1 MYFSLCCKNALSLY
15 DHVRSACVCIQARTH
30 NLSADVAVSVGPVRG
45 AAVARLVDLAL
56 LLQAA
61 GLAPL
66 TRTALKNK
74 KEVRLLSRTSGNQ
87 KIFSALLEYLKNKS

>member
-15 DHVRSACVCIQARTH
+15 DIVRSACVCVCIQVRTH
-30 NLSADVAVSVGPVRG
+30 THTLSADVTVSVGPVGG

-66 TRTALKNK
+66 TRPT
-74 KEVRLLSRTSGNQ
+74 LSILS
-87 KIFSALLEYLKNKS
+87 